1 MIFVGQIFL
10 FSDKLVSNDMAQK
23 RKDSKN
29 TFYSAERMNRD
40 LTWYIFANACG
51 WELIIGPIS
60 FQSSY
65 NSFDLIWFYNERFL
79 PASM

>member
-1 MIFVGQIFL
+1 MIFFTENVSTKMIFVGQIFL

-40 LTWYIFANACG
+40 LT
-51 WELIIGPIS
+51 
-60 FQSSY
+60 
-65 NSFDLIWFYNERFL
+65 
-79 PASM
+79 